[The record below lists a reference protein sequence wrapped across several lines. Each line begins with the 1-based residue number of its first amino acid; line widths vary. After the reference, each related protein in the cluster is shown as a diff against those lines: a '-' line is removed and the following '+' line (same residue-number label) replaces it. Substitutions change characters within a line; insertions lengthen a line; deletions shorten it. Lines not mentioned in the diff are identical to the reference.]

1 MKKAQR
7 LEFTIVVRPAT
18 GGLWR
23 AHMKDDD
30 TVKALGESP
39 MIAIRNL
46 AIQLQEEEDRTSEEK
61 ARN

>member
-7 LEFTIVVRPAT
+7 QEFTIVVRPAT

-30 TVKALGESP
+30 TIKALGESP

-46 AIQLQEEEDRTSEEK
+46 AI
-61 ARN
+61 